1 MRNSFYLKMAADSIR
16 KNGKMYFPFIIS
28 CISTIMMTYI
38 IQALSTNPG
47 LSEIPGGENLKTILS
62 MGYFVLILF
71 STIFL
76 FYMNSFLMKN
86 RKREFG
92 VYNILGMDKKHIMK
106 MLAYETF
113 YIFVFSMIVGLVAG
127 TILNKVCVLLIRQMM
142 GADVALGFEFSPEA
156 VVWTLSFFIIIFLLI
171 LLGNIYQIRFA
182 NPIDLLKSGNVG
194 EKEPKTKWFLSILG
208 VLLTGWGYYI
218 GLTLQ
223 SPINGMP
230 FAFLAAIL
238 IIAGTYLLFTTG
250 SIAVLKILKNN
261 KNYYYQTSHFIPVSG
276 MLYRMKKNA
285 VGLGNITVLS
295 VGVILLLSIAV
306 SLYIVSGNKD
316 GDSQYAGNVIS
327 EVRLSED
334 TDDTGEEV
342 KAKLNELIDQ
352 TASETNNT
360 VTGLSSYTYLNL
372 VTLAADDGF
381 EVTKDAYSMLAK
393 QSPASL
399 YLTDQESYN
408 QLTGDN
414 ISLDENEV
422 YVHGTGDEYTKK
434 TLSLMD
440 YQFSVNVM
448 EDMEEFSLDNET
460 TSLISD
466 TYYIIVEDIETLRQI
481 EKQQKEIVEGYAAS
495 TNVSTQIRLEQDI
508 NEQQEIAFGEQLRSN
523 MEKEDMDLV
532 VVDSRTEAA
541 SDLQALRSGV
551 LFIVLNLAVLLLLM
565 TVLIIY
571 YKQTSEAYDDK
582 ERFSILQKIGLN
594 QMEIKKAI
602 KSQILTV
609 FFLPVIVT
617 GIHILAIFLLMRK
630 LMILVMINQVNLF
643 PISVLIAFLV
653 FLIVYMIIYRITA
666 RVYYKIVQ

>member
-1 MRNSFYLKMAADSIR
+1 MRNSFYWKMAADSIR
-16 KNGKMYFPFIIS
+16 KNWKMYFPFIIS

-106 MLAYETF
+106 MLAFETF
-113 YIFVFSMIVGLVAG
+113 YIAVCSMIIGLIAG

-142 GADVALGFEFSPEA
+142 GADVALGFEFSSEA

-171 LLGNIYQIRFA
+171 LLGNISQIRLA

-194 EKEPKTKWFLSILG
+194 EQEPKTKWVLSIVG

-218 GLTLQ
+218 ALTLQ
-223 SPINGMP
+223 SPISGMP
-230 FAFLAAIL
+230 YAFLSAVL

-261 KNYYYQTSHFIPVSG
+261 KKYYYQTSHFIPVSG

-306 SLYIVSGNKD
+306 SLYIVSGNKEA
-316 GDSQYAGNVIS
+316 DSQYAGNVIS
-327 EVRLSED
+327 EVRLPED
-334 TDDTGEEV
+334 ADETGEEI
-342 KAKLNELIDQ
+342 KAKLRELIDQ

-360 VTGLSSYTYLNL
+360 VTDVSSYTYLNL

-408 QLTGDN
+408 QLTSDN
-414 ISLDENEV
+414 VSLDENEV
-422 YVHGTGDEYTKK
+422 YVHGTDDEYTKD

-440 YQFSVNVM
+440 FQFSVNVM

-481 EKQQKEIVEGYAAS
+481 EQQQKEIVEDYAAS
-495 TNVSTQIRLEQDI
+495 TNVSTQISLEQGAD
-508 NEQQEIAFGEQLRSN
+508 EQQEIEFGEQLRSH
-523 MEKEDMDLV
+523 MEQEGMEIV

-594 QMEIKKAI
+594 QSEIKKAI

-653 FLIVYMIIYRITA
+653 FLIVYVIIYRITA
-666 RVYYKIVQ
+666 RVYYKIVH

>member
-1 MRNSFYLKMAADSIR
+1 MRNGFYLKMAADSIR
-16 KNGKMYFPFIIS
+16 KNWKMYFPFIVS

-92 VYNILGMDKKHIMK
+92 VYNILGMDKKHITK
-106 MLAYETF
+106 MLAYESL
-113 YIFVFSMIVGLVAG
+113 YIAVFSMVVGFVAG

-142 GADVALGFEFSPEA
+142 GASVALGFEFSSGA
-156 VVWTLSFFIIIFLLI
+156 VIWTLSFFFIIFMLI
-171 LLGNIYQIRFA
+171 LLGNVYQIRLA

-218 GLTLQ
+218 ALTLQ
-223 SPINGMP
+223 SPISGMP
-230 FAFLAAIL
+230 YAFLAAIV

-250 SIAVLKILKNN
+250 SIAVLKILKSN
-261 KNYYYQTSHFIPVSG
+261 KNYYYQTNHFIPVSG

-285 VGLGNITVLS
+285 VGLGNITILS

-306 SLYIVSGNKD
+306 SLYIISGND
-316 GDSQYAGNVIS
+316 ADSQYAGNVIS
-327 EVRLSED
+327 EVRLSEN
-334 TDDTGEEV
+334 TDEEV
-342 KAKLNELIDQ
+342 KVKLSELIDQ

-360 VTGLSSYTYLNL
+360 VTGSSSYTYLNL
-372 VTLAADDGF
+372 VTLATNDGF

-393 QSPASL
+393 QSPVSL

-414 ISLDENEV
+414 ISLDENEI
-422 YVHGTGDEYTKK
+422 YVHGTDDEYTKD
-434 TLSLMD
+434 TLALMD

-448 EDMEEFSLDNET
+448 EDMEEFSLDSET

-466 TYYIIVEDIETLRQI
+466 TYYIIVEDLETLRQL
-481 EKQQKEIVEGYAAS
+481 EQQQKEILEDYAAS
-495 TNVSTQIRLEQDI
+495 TNVSTQISLEQGV
-508 NEQQEIAFGEQLRSN
+508 NEQQEIAFGEQLRFN
-523 MEKEDMDLV
+523 MENADMDIV

-594 QMEIKKAI
+594 QTEIKKAI

-643 PISVLIAFLV
+643 PISVLIAFLF
-653 FLIVYMIIYRITA
+653 FLIVYVIIYRITA

>member
-1 MRNSFYLKMAADSIR
+1 M
-16 KNGKMYFPFIIS
+16 
-28 CISTIMMTYI
+28 
-38 IQALSTNPG
+38 
-47 LSEIPGGENLKTILS
+47 
-62 MGYFVLILF
+62 
-71 STIFL
+71 
-76 FYMNSFLMKN
+76 
-86 RKREFG
+86 
-92 VYNILGMDKKHIMK
+92 
-106 MLAYETF
+106 
-113 YIFVFSMIVGLVAG
+113 
-127 TILNKVCVLLIRQMM
+127 
-142 GADVALGFEFSPEA
+142 
-156 VVWTLSFFIIIFLLI
+156 
-171 LLGNIYQIRFA
+171 
-182 NPIDLLKSGNVG
+182 
-194 EKEPKTKWFLSILG
+194 
-208 VLLTGWGYYI
+208 
-218 GLTLQ
+218 
-223 SPINGMP
+223 
-230 FAFLAAIL
+230 
-238 IIAGTYLLFTTG
+238 
-250 SIAVLKILKNN
+250 
-261 KNYYYQTSHFIPVSG
+261 
-276 MLYRMKKNA
+276 
-285 VGLGNITVLS
+285 GLGNITVLS

-372 VTLAADDGF
+372 VTLTADDGF

-448 EDMEEFSLDNET
+448 EE
-460 TSLISD
+460 ISD

-609 FFLPVIVT
+609 FFSSCYSNRNPYLSDFPLDEKIDDSGYDKSGKFISNKRTYRFSGFPDCLHDYLPDNGT
-617 GIHILAIFLLMRK
+617 RLL
-630 LMILVMINQVNLF
+630 QDC
-643 PISVLIAFLV
+643 PI
-653 FLIVYMIIYRITA
+653 
-666 RVYYKIVQ
+666 K

>member
-1 MRNSFYLKMAADSIR
+1 MGNGFYLKMAADSIR

-62 MGYFVLILF
+62 MGYFVLIIF

-106 MLAYETF
+106 MLAYETI
-113 YIFVFSMIVGLVAG
+113 YIAVCSMVAGFVAG

-142 GADVALGFEFSPEA
+142 GADVALGSEFSSGA
-156 VVWTLSFFIIIFLLI
+156 VIWTLSFFSIIFLLI
-171 LLGNIYQIRFA
+171 LLGNISQIRLA
-182 NPIDLLKSGNVG
+182 NPIELLKSGNVG
-194 EKEPKTKWFLSILG
+194 EKEPKTKIFFSILG

-218 GLTLQ
+218 VLTLQ
-223 SPINGMP
+223 SPISGMP
-230 FAFLAAIL
+230 YAFLAAIL
-238 IIAGTYLLFTTG
+238 IIAGTYLLFTIG

-285 VGLGNITVLS
+285 VGLGNITILS

-306 SLYIVSGNKD
+306 SLYIVSESD
-316 GDSQYAGNVIS
+316 DATYSGNVIS
-327 EVRLSED
+327 EVRLPED
-334 TDDTGEEV
+334 TDETGEEI
-342 KAKLNELIDQ
+342 KTKLSELIDQ

-360 VTGLSSYTYLNL
+360 VTGSSSYTYLNF
-372 VTLAADDGF
+372 VTLAAGDGF
-381 EVTKDAYSMLAK
+381 EVTKDAYSMLANE
-393 QSPASL
+393 SPINL
-399 YLTDQESYN
+399 YMTDQESYN

-414 ISLDENEV
+414 LSLDENEI
-422 YVHGTGDEYTKK
+422 YVHGTDEEYTNE

-440 YQFSVNVM
+440 FQFSVNVM
-448 EDMEEFSLDNET
+448 EDMEEFSLDSET

-466 TYYIIVEDIETLRQI
+466 TYYMIVDDIETLRQI
-481 EKQQKEIVEGYAAS
+481 EQQQKEILDDYAAS
-495 TNVSTQIRLEQDI
+495 TNVSSQIGLEQGVS
-508 NEQQEIAFGEQLRSN
+508 EEQEIAFGEQLRSN
-523 MEKEDMDLV
+523 MEKEDMNIV

-541 SDLQALRSGV
+541 NDLQALRSGV

-594 QMEIKKAI
+594 QSEIKRAI

-617 GIHILAIFLLMRK
+617 VIHILAIFLLMRK

-643 PISVLIAFLV
+643 PISILIALLV
-653 FLIVYMIIYRITA
+653 FLIVYVIIYRITA

>member
-1 MRNSFYLKMAADSIR
+1 MRNGFYLKMAADSIR
-16 KNGKMYFPFIIS
+16 KNSKMYLPFIIS

-47 LSEIPGGENLKTILS
+47 LADIPGGANLQTILS
-62 MGYFVLILF
+62 MGYFVLLIF

-76 FYMNSFLMKN
+76 FYMNSFLMKD

-92 VYNILGMDKKHIMK
+92 VYNILGMDKKHITK

-113 YIFVFSMIVGLVAG
+113 YIGVCSMIVGLIAG

-142 GADVALGFEFSPEA
+142 GANVALGFEFSSGA
-156 VVWTLSFFIIIFLLI
+156 VIWTLSFFTIIFLMI
-171 LLGNIYQIRFA
+171 LMGNVYQIRLA
-182 NPIDLLKSGNVG
+182 HPIDLLKSGNVG
-194 EKEPKTKWFLSILG
+194 EKEPKTKIFLSILG

-218 GLTLQ
+218 ALTLQ
-223 SPINGMP
+223 SPIQGMP
-230 FAFLAAIL
+230 YVLLAAVV

-261 KNYYYQTSHFIPVSG
+261 KNYYYQTNHFIPVSG
-276 MLYRMKKNA
+276 MIYRMKKNA

-306 SLYIVSGNKD
+306 SLYIISEGDGN
-316 GDSQYAGNVIS
+316 SQYSGNVIS

-334 TDDTGEEV
+334 VADTGEEI
-342 KAKLNELIDQ
+342 KADLNELIDQ
-352 TASETNNT
+352 TATETNQT
-360 VTGLSSYTYLNL
+360 VTGSSTNLYL
-372 VTLAADDGF
+372 TFQTIATEDGF
-381 EVTKDAYSMLAK
+381 EVTKDAYSMLGN
-393 QSPASL
+393 QRTVGL
-399 YLTDQESYN
+399 YFTDQDNYN
-408 QLTGDN
+408 QLTGDH

-422 YVHGTGDEYTKK
+422 YIHGTNDEYPNE

-440 YQFSVNVM
+440 HQFTANVM
-448 EDMEEFSLDNET
+448 GNMEEFSMGSET
-460 TSLISD
+460 TSAVGA
-466 TYYIIVEDIETLRQI
+466 TYYIIVENVAVLRQI
-481 EKQQKEIVEGYAAS
+481 DQQQQEILEEYAAG
-495 TNVSTQIRLEQDI
+495 TNVSTQIHLEQGI
-508 NEQQEIAFGEQLRSN
+508 NEQQEIAFGDQLRSN
-523 MEKEDMDLV
+523 MEQAGMDIV
-532 VVDSRTEAA
+532 VVDTRTEAA

-551 LFIVLNLAVLLLLM
+551 LFIVLNLAILLLLM

-571 YKQTSEAYDDK
+571 YKQTSEAYDDQ

-594 QMEIKKAI
+594 QSEIKKAI

-617 GIHILAIFLLMRK
+617 GIHILALYLLMRK

-643 PISVLIAFLV
+643 PVGLLLAFLV
-653 FLIVYMIIYRITA
+653 FLIAYVIVYRITA

>member
-1 MRNSFYLKMAADSIR
+1 MRNGFYLKMAADSIR
-16 KNGKMYFPFIIS
+16 KNWKMYFPFIVS

-62 MGYFVLILF
+62 MGYFVLIIF

-92 VYNILGMDKKHIMK
+92 VYNILGMDKKHITK
-106 MLAYETF
+106 MLAYESL
-113 YIFVFSMIVGLVAG
+113 YIAVFSMVVGFVAG

-142 GADVALGFEFSPEA
+142 GASVALGFEFSFGA
-156 VVWTLSFFIIIFLLI
+156 VIWTLSFFIIIFMLI
-171 LLGNIYQIRFA
+171 LLGNVYQIRLA

-218 GLTLQ
+218 ALTLQ
-223 SPINGMP
+223 SPISGMP
-230 FAFLAAIL
+230 YAFLAAIV

-250 SIAVLKILKNN
+250 SIAVLKILKSN
-261 KNYYYQTSHFIPVSG
+261 KNYYYQTNHFIPVSG

-285 VGLGNITVLS
+285 VGLGNITILS

-306 SLYIVSGNKD
+306 SLYIVSGND
-316 GDSQYAGNVIS
+316 ADSQYAGNVIS
-327 EVRLSED
+327 EVRLSEN
-334 TDDTGEEV
+334 TDEEV
-342 KAKLNELIDQ
+342 KAKLSELIDQ

-360 VTGLSSYTYLNL
+360 VTGVSSYTYLNL
-372 VTLAADDGF
+372 VTLTANDGF

-393 QSPASL
+393 QSPVSL

-408 QLTGDN
+408 QLTGEN
-414 ISLDENEV
+414 ISLDENEI
-422 YVHGTGDEYTKK
+422 YVHGTDDEYTKN
-434 TLSLMD
+434 TLSLMN

-448 EDMEEFSLDNET
+448 EDMEEFSLDSET

-466 TYYIIVEDIETLRQI
+466 TYYIIVEDLETLRQL
-481 EKQQKEIVEGYAAS
+481 EQQQKEILEDYAAS
-495 TNVSTQIRLEQDI
+495 TNVSTQISLEQGV
-508 NEQQEIAFGEQLRSN
+508 NEQQEIAFGEQLRFN
-523 MEKEDMDLV
+523 MENADMDIV

-643 PISVLIAFLV
+643 PISLLLAFLV
-653 FLIVYMIIYRITA
+653 FLIVYVIIYRITA